1 MAVVGGVQRVVQ
13 VGLLHLQHPFLLVVL
28 LPHPGPLGLVPQL
41 LPLFPGT
48 WGRYYE
54 PFLGGAAMF
63 LALQPGGAVLTD
75 INADLVTLYQVVQDD
90 VDALI
95 SDLARHRYEK
105 NYYYAVRAQD
115 PARLDRVQRA
125 SRTLYLN
132 RTCFNGLYRVNRRGE
147 FNVPFGRY
155 TNPTIIAADR
165 LRAVAEA
172 LAGCTVAHVDYATA
186 TASATRGDLVYF
198 DPPYFPLT
206 RTSNFTS
213 YTQNAFGP
221 DDQRRLAEVFDDLT
235 GRGVACVQSNSDT
248 PFIRDLYAHHR
259 IDTVTAHR
267 AISRDPSTRGT
278 VTEVV
283 IRNY

>member
-1 MAVVGGVQRVVQ
+1 MSTSLFPVQRRAPRRDAEPVVKWA
-13 VGLLHLQHPFLLVVL
+13 G
-28 LPHPGPLGLVPQL
+28 GKARLVPQITA
-41 LPLFPGT
+41 LFPAT

-63 LALQPGGAVLTD
+63 MALQPGGAVLTD
-75 INADLVTLYQVVQDD
+75 VNDDLITLYQVIQSD
-90 VDALI
+90 VEALI
-95 SDLARHRYEK
+95 ADLYRHRYEK

-115 PARLDRVQRA
+115 ATRLDRVQRA

-132 RTCFNGLYRVNRRGE
+132 RTCFNGLYRVNRRGQ

-155 TNPTIIAADR
+155 KNPTIVNEDR
-165 LRAVAEA
+165 LRGVSAA
-172 LAGCTVAHVDYATA
+172 LQGCTVAHMDYARA
-186 TASATRGDLVYF
+186 TASAKAADLVYF

-213 YTQNAFGP
+213 YTAGAFGP

-235 GRGVACVQSNSDT
+235 ERGVACLQSNSDT
-248 PFIRDLYAHHR
+248 PFIRELYSHHHVH
-259 IDTVTAHR
+259 TVTARR
-267 AISRDPSTRGT
+267 AISRDPSSRGM

-283 IRNY
+283 VTNF

>member
-1 MAVVGGVQRVVQ
+1 MSTSLFPVIQRV
-13 VGLLHLQHPFLLVVL
+13 PRRDAEPVVKWA
-28 LPHPGPLGLVPQL
+28 GGKARLVPQL
-41 LPLFPGT
+41 TPLFPDT

-75 INADLVTLYQVVQDD
+75 INHDLVTLYQVVQDD
-90 VDALI
+90 VEALI
-95 SDLARHRYEK
+95 ADLGRHRYEK

-115 PARLDRVQRA
+115 PTRLGRVQRA

-155 TNPTIIAADR
+155 TNPTIVAADR
-165 LRAVAEA
+165 LRAVSAA
-172 LAGCTVAHVDYATA
+172 LSGCTIASVDYATA
-186 TASATRGDLVYF
+186 TATAGTGDLVYF

-213 YTQNAFGP
+213 YTKAAFGP
-221 DDQRRLAEVFDDLT
+221 DDQRRLCEVFDDLT
-235 GRGVACVQSNSDT
+235 RRGVACVQSNSDT
-248 PFIRDLYAHHR
+248 PFIRELYAHHR

>member
-1 MAVVGGVQRVVQ
+1 MSTSLFPVQRRAPRQDAEPVVKWA
-13 VGLLHLQHPFLLVVL
+13 G
-28 LPHPGPLGLVPQL
+28 GKTRLVPQITA
-41 LPLFPGT
+41 LFPAT

-75 INADLVTLYQVVQDD
+75 INDDLITLYQVVQND
-90 VDALI
+90 VEALI
-95 SDLARHRYEK
+95 ADLQRHRYEK

-115 PARLDRVQRA
+115 PTRLGRVQRA

-155 TNPTIIAADR
+155 KNPTIVDEDR
-165 LRAVAEA
+165 LRAVSSA
-172 LAGCTVAHVDYATA
+172 LNGCTVAHMDYATA
-186 TASATRGDLVYF
+186 TATAKAGDLVYF

-213 YTQNAFGP
+213 YTAGAFGP

-235 GRGVACVQSNSDT
+235 DRGVACLQSNSDT
-248 PFIRDLYAHHR
+248 PFIRDLYSHHR
-259 IDTVTAHR
+259 VHTVTAHR

-283 IRNY
+283 IANF